1 MPPERFFVERPPEGG
16 IARLS
21 REEAHHLRHVRRV
34 KAGDEVVL
42 FDGSGIDYAG
52 RVGTLG
58 RAGATVEIL
67 RQERVSRE
75 PAVAVT
81 LAVAVV
87 KQQGVHQL
95 VDTCTQLGVRR
106 LVPMRTART
115 VVKPGANSV
124 ERWRRIAI
132 EACKQCGRS
141 VVPEIA
147 DVRDMADV
155 LADDIARH
163 DLAVVAAMRPGGR
176 RLTEL
181 MRAGPRS
188 VLCLIGP
195 EGGFTDEEEQ
205 GAVEAGCVPVTLG
218 PTVLRTETA
227 AAAALALVVQLAC
240 SDDGGTE

>member
-1 MPPERFFVERPPEGG
+1 MPLERFFIERPPEGG
-16 IARLS
+16 FARLS

-42 FDGSGIDYAG
+42 FDGSGIDYLG
-52 RVGTLG
+52 RVDTLG
-58 RAGATVEIL
+58 RAGATVEIV

-87 KQQGVHQL
+87 KQQGMHQL
-95 VDTCTQLGVRR
+95 VDTCTQLGVTR
-106 LVPMRTART
+106 LMPMRTART

-141 VVPEIA
+141 VVPEIE
-147 DVRDMADV
+147 DVRDMAGI
-155 LADDIARH
+155 LADGAERH

-176 RLTEL
+176 RLARL
-181 MRAGPRS
+181 LGAGCRS

-195 EGGFTDEEEQ
+195 EGGFTGEEEQ
-205 GAVEAGCVPVTLG
+205 NAVDAGCVPVSLG

-227 AAAALALVVQLAC
+227 AAAALALIVQSAA
-240 SDDGGTE
+240 E

>member
-1 MPPERFFVERPPEGG
+1 MPLERFFIERPPEGG
-16 IARLS
+16 SARLS

-42 FDGSGIDYAG
+42 FDGSGIDYVG

-58 RAGATVEIL
+58 RAGATVDIV

-87 KQQGVHQL
+87 KQQGIHQL
-95 VDTCTQLGVRR
+95 VDTCTQLGVKR
-106 LVPMRTART
+106 LMPMRTART

-147 DVRDMADV
+147 DVRDMAAI
-155 LADDIARH
+155 LADGVAGH
-163 DLAVVAAMRPGGR
+163 DLAVVAAMRPGGAP
-176 RLTEL
+176 L
-181 MRAGPRS
+181 MRLLSGGLRS

-205 GAVEAGCVPVTLG
+205 AAVETGCVPVSLG

-227 AAAALALVVQLAC
+227 AATALALIVQSAA
-240 SDDGGTE
+240 E